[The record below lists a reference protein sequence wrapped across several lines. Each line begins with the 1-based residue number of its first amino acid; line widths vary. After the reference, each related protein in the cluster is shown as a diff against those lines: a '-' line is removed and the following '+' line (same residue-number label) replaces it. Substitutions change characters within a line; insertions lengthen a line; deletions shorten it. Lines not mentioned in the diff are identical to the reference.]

1 MSRPVPKAASTLTG
15 TSGYWGG
22 PAAGARRRARQCRW
36 WAAEFAKARDCVMIE
51 LTTRAGNCA
60 ATLYERV
67 GFAEVRE
74 IRNYVIAGDA
84 LDRLATTEPAPA
96 RMAGCRG
103 VPRAPT
109 QGTTPPPPSP
119 TPP

>member
-1 MSRPVPKAASTLTG
+1 
-15 TSGYWGG
+15 
-22 PAAGARRRARQCRW
+22 
-36 WAAEFAKARDCVMIE
+36 MIE

-84 LDRLATTEPAPA
+84 LDRLDTTERAPA
-96 RMAGCRG
+96 RMAG
-103 VPRAPT
+103 
-109 QGTTPPPPSP
+109 
-119 TPP
+119 